1 MQAQRRLR
9 RFRGSL
15 LAVALTTWLLML
27 LGAPVVVGQEEPS
40 APQAVPAASEA
51 SEVPEASE
59 APSVARRR
67 VDVDLGRSTE
77 EATSTLRD
85 LLMGFVGFLPQLVI
99 GVAILLL
106 AALVQAIVR
115 PVLRRVLRS
124 WTRAN
129 AIAALVG
136 IVIWLAAISAALS
149 VMVGDPRTLL
159 GSVGLIGL
167 ALSWAL
173 QAPIESFTAWLLNSF
188 RSYYRVGDRIGVGD
202 VFGDVFRI
210 DFLTTTVWEAGG
222 PGKPV
227 QGAQPTGALVTFPNS
242 EVLRA
247 NVVNYTRDFPYVW
260 DELDVSVTN
269 QSDLVYLGD
278 VLNRV
283 AHEVVG
289 AQMAEPIQRYRSML
303 QRAALDLDVSEEP
316 QIYFSQTD
324 TWTNATIRYLAD
336 ARRRRKAAS
345 DLILALSR
353 ELARDEHR
361 GRFEGAAPR
370 MQVRLLPPDGEAQPG
385 AV

>member
-1 MQAQRRLR
+1 VQAQRRLR
-9 RFRGSL
+9 RFRGSF
-15 LAVALTTWLLML
+15 LAIALTTWLLLL
-27 LGAPVVVGQEEPS
+27 LGAPAAEGQESETPADA
-40 APQAVPAASEA
+40 AP
-51 SEVPEASE
+51 
-59 APSVARRR
+59 RRP

-85 LLMGFVGFLPQLVI
+85 LLMGFVGFLPQLLI
-99 GVAILLL
+99 GLGILLV
-106 AALVQAIVR
+106 AALVQAVVR

-124 WTRAN
+124 WTRAD
-129 AIAALVG
+129 AFAALTG
-136 IVIWLAAISAALS
+136 IVIWLVAISAALS

-260 DELDVSVTN
+260 DEVEVSVTN
-269 QSDLVYLGD
+269 QSDLVYLGA
-278 VLNRV
+278 VLRRV
-283 AHEVVG
+283 AHVVVG
-289 AQMAEPIQRYRSML
+289 AEMAEPIRRYRSML

-324 TWTNATIRYLAD
+324 TWTNATIRYLVD
-336 ARRRRKAAS
+336 ARRRRSAAS
-345 DLILALSR
+345 DLIVAPSR

-361 GRFEGAAPR
+361 SRFEGGAPQV
-370 MQVRLLPPDGEAQPG
+370 QVRLLPPDAG
-385 AV
+385 AAHP

>member
-269 QSDLVYLGD
+269 QSDLVY
-278 VLNRV
+278 
-283 AHEVVG
+283 
-289 AQMAEPIQRYRSML
+289 
-303 QRAALDLDVSEEP
+303 
-316 QIYFSQTD
+316 
-324 TWTNATIRYLAD
+324 
-336 ARRRRKAAS
+336 RRR
-345 DLILALSR
+345 LICTSR
-353 ELARDEHR
+353 QAKR
-361 GRFEGAAPR
+361 
-370 MQVRLLPPDGEAQPG
+370 
-385 AV
+385 